1 MKVELLFSYKKKCR
15 LKSLNIRFF
24 KDNFTRAQELV
35 FLMYYLLFFLAW
47 HFYVWNLFGK
57 QFCTWKTKT
66 RRLTMNW
73 FDSQCFQNTIQS
85 RSQRLIKITA
95 YDVKIVLL
103 YLVGHQKK
111 YTSFFLMTLE
121 SNRTEVEC
129 NCQYQVGID

>member
-1 MKVELLFSYKKKCR
+1 
-15 LKSLNIRFF
+15 
-24 KDNFTRAQELV
+24 
-35 FLMYYLLFFLAW
+35 
-47 HFYVWNLFGK
+47 
-57 QFCTWKTKT
+57 
-66 RRLTMNW
+66 MNW